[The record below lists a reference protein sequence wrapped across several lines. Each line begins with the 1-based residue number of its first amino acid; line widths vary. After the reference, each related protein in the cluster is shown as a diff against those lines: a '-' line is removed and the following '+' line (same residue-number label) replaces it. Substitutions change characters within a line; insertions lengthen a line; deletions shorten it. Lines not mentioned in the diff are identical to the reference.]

1 VAHHAMRV
9 VRMRDGRI
17 VADRRVAAASDPPP
31 RWSGAGAA
39 R

>member
-1 VAHHAMRV
+1 

-17 VADRRVAAASDPPP
+17 VADPTVVEDLSIAR
-31 RWSGAGAA
+31 GATLEA